1 LLNGFLQLPS
11 QIRFHCRNQSYMFGN
26 GKIGDDLA
34 TELGADTLEMSESC
48 GL

>member
-1 LLNGFLQLPS
+1 
-11 QIRFHCRNQSYMFGN
+11 MFGN

-48 GL
+48 GLWH